1 MIIFMLLLPGL
12 TTATVTMRLV
22 ARRDYAR
29 SVQGFNVALRR
40 LDHVRL
46 TAGGK
51 SGLPALDALDAAPTG
66 NVRVL
71 PTASPTRAGN
81 GRSTAPRRP
90 LRARSRRP
98 S

>member
-1 MIIFMLLLPGL
+1 MIIFMLLLMAL
-12 TTATVTMRLV
+12 TTGAVAMRFV

-51 SGLPALDALDAAPTG
+51 SGPPRSDTAPTG
-66 NVRVL
+66 NVRVVPRPP
-71 PTASPTRAGN
+71 PTPAGN
-81 GRSTAPRRP
+81 GRSAHRRRP
-90 LRARSRRP
+90 LRAHTRTP
-98 S
+98 G

>member
-1 MIIFMLLLPGL
+1 MIIFMLLL
-12 TTATVTMRLV
+12 TALATSAVTMRLV

-51 SGLPALDALDAAPTG
+51 NGVPAMDAAPTG
-66 NVRVL
+66 NVRVI